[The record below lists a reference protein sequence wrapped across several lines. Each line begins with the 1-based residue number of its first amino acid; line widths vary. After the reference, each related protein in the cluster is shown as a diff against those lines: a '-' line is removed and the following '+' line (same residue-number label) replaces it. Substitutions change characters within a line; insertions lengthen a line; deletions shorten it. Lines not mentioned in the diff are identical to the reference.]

1 MTPAQAA
8 LVRVSAAAAAGAPAD
23 VAAQARAAL
32 EAGAGAVPLYE
43 AVLQSYLFLGFPR
56 AIEALFAIAPVLAAA
71 DGVGAG
77 RAADGVEAGR
87 VAPGA
92 GGIAAAGA
100 IAPGAAPFEPER
112 WRRDGDALCRRVYG
126 RNYDKLVRTIGE
138 LSPDLAEWMIVEGY
152 GKTLSRPGLGTIERE
167 YAVVAILTATR
178 MWRQL
183 RSHAIGAVNV
193 GGTRADVKEAILL
206 SEPWSG
212 AVAVREALAVT
223 GLA

>member
-1 MTPAQAA
+1 
-8 LVRVSAAAAAGAPAD
+8 
-23 VAAQARAAL
+23 VAAQARAAI
-32 EAGAGAVPLYE
+32 EAGAGALPLYE

-56 AIEALFAIAPVLAAA
+56 AIEALLAIAPVLA
-71 DGVGAG
+71 GVS
-77 RAADGVEAGR
+77 VEAGR
-87 VAPGA
+87 GSGNHPGVPA
-92 GGIAAAGA
+92 
-100 IAPGAAPFEPER
+100 GAAPFDPGR

-126 RNYDKLVRTIGE
+126 RNYDKLVRTIGD

-152 GKTLSRPGLGTIERE
+152 GKTLSRPGLGPVERE
-167 YAVVAILTATR
+167 YGVVAILTATR

-193 GGTRADVKEAILL
+193 GGTRADVKEAISL

-212 AVAVREALAVT
+212 AAAVREALAVT

>member
-8 LVRVSAAAAAGAPAD
+8 LVRVSAAAATGAPAE

-32 EAGAGAVPLYE
+32 EAGAGATPLYE
-43 AVLQSYLFLGFPR
+43 AVLQCYLFLGFPR
-56 AIEALFAIAPVLAAA
+56 AIEALFAVAPVLA
-71 DGVGAG
+71 
-77 RAADGVEAGR
+77 EAGG
-87 VAPGA
+87 VPA
-92 GGIAAAGA
+92 
-100 IAPGAAPFEPER
+100 GAAPFEPER

-126 RNYDKLVRTIGE
+126 RNYEKLVRTIGE

-212 AVAVREALAVT
+212 AAAVREALAVT

>member
-1 MTPAQAA
+1 VTPAQAA
-8 LVRVSAAAAAGAPAD
+8 LVRVSAAAATGAPAE
-23 VAAQARAAL
+23 VAAQARAAI
-32 EAGAGAVPLYE
+32 EAGAGATPLYE
-43 AVLQSYLFLGFPR
+43 TVLQCYLFLGFPR
-56 AIEALFAIAPVLAAA
+56 AIEALFAVAPVLAEAR
-71 DGVGAG
+71 GVPAG
-77 RAADGVEAGR
+77 GEGVA
-87 VAPGA
+87 APGGGAVPA
-92 GGIAAAGA
+92 GAAA
-100 IAPGAAPFEPER
+100 PGSAAPFEPER

-126 RNYDKLVRTIGE
+126 RNYEKLVRTIGE

-212 AVAVREALAVT
+212 AAAVREALAVT

>member
-8 LVRVSAAAAAGAPAD
+8 LVRVSAAVAAGAPAD
-23 VAAQARAAL
+23 VASRAQAAL
-32 EAGAGAVPLYE
+32 EAGAEAVALYE
-43 AVLQSYLFLGFPR
+43 TVLQSYLFVGFPR
-56 AIEALFAIAPVLAAA
+56 AIEGLFAIAPVLK
-71 DGVGAG
+71 
-77 RAADGVEAGR
+77 
-87 VAPGA
+87 GA
-92 GGIAAAGA
+92 GGVAA
-100 IAPGAAPFEPER
+100 GAAPFEPER

-126 RNYDKLVRTIGE
+126 KNYDKLVRAIGE

-152 GKTLSRPGLGTIERE
+152 GKTLSRPGLGPIERE
-167 YAVVAILTATR
+167 YGVVAILTATR

-193 GGTRADVKEAILL
+193 GGTRADVKEAIVL

-212 AVAVREALAVT
+212 AAAVRQALAVT